1 MPRSRSEIAFQAV
14 NITLLSILCLSIIL
28 PMLHILFASVSDPSW
43 VRTFRGLILW
53 PRGFTLEGYKLVFD
67 NNSIY
72 RSILNSFLYMGLG
85 TLLNMVLT
93 TLGAYVLS
101 RKGLMLN
108 KFFMIMVTITMFFS
122 GGVIPLY
129 ILLRSIN
136 LLNTIWA
143 IVLPVAVAPWNM
155 IILRTAFQ
163 GVPEEIMEAAKID
176 GAGELRLMA
185 QVAVPLVKATMAI
198 VLLYYAVG
206 HWNSWFS
213 AMAFLTDRD
222 LYPLQLI
229 VRELLVI
236 NDTSQFVPG
245 GMQNEEILNY
255 GTLVKYCTA
264 VISVLPMVVF
274 FPFVQKY
281 FTQGVLVGSIK

>member
-1 MPRSRSEIAFQAV
+1 MPRSKAEIVFQAV
-14 NITLLSILCLSIIL
+14 NITLLTLLCLSILL
-28 PMLHILFASVSDPSW
+28 PMLHILFASVSDPAW
-43 VRTFRGLILW
+43 VRTYRGLILW
-53 PRGFTLEGYKLVFD
+53 PRGVTLEGYGLVFS
-67 NNSIY
+67 NKSIY
-72 RSILNSFLYMGLG
+72 RSVLNSFLYMGLG
-85 TLLNMVLT
+85 TLLNMILT

-108 KFFMIMVTITMFFS
+108 KFFMVMVTITMFF
-122 GGVIPLY
+122 GAGVIPLY
-129 ILLRSIN
+129 ILLRSLN
-136 LLNTIWA
+136 LLNRIWA
-143 IVLPVAVAPWNM
+143 VILPVAVAPWNM

-163 GVPEEIMEAAKID
+163 GVPEEVMESARID
-176 GAGELRLMA
+176 GAGEMRLMI
-185 QVAVPLVKATMAI
+185 QIAVPLVKATMAI

-236 NDTSQFVPG
+236 NDTSHFVPG
-245 GMQNEEILNY
+245 GMQNEDILNY

-264 VISVLPMVVF
+264 VISVIPMIVL
-274 FPFVQKY
+274 FPFVQRY

>member
-14 NITLLSILCLSIIL
+14 NITLLSLLCLSIIL

-136 LLNTIWA
+136 LLNKPQLQNRGSIN
-143 IVLPVAVAPWNM
+143 IDLKM
-155 IILRTAFQ
+155 K
-163 GVPEEIMEAAKID
+163 AAKLEETLKNFHVDARVVQVTQGPAVTRYEIQPNV
-176 GAGELRLMA
+176 GVKVSSIVRLSA
-185 QVAVPLVKATMAI
+185 L
-198 VLLYYAVG
+198 
-206 HWNSWFS
+206 FS
-213 AMAFLTDRD
+213 AEPNVT
-222 LYPLQLI
+222 
-229 VRELLVI
+229 VSS
-236 NDTSQFVPG
+236 N
-245 GMQNEEILNY
+245 
-255 GTLVKYCTA
+255 
-264 VISVLPMVVF
+264 
-274 FPFVQKY
+274 
-281 FTQGVLVGSIK
+281 